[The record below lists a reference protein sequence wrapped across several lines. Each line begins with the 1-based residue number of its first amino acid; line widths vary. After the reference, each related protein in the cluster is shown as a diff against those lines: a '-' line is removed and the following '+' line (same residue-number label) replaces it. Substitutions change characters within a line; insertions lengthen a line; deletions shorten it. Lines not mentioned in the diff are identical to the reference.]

1 MKTHKD
7 DEIVSSNEE
16 IAALLGIKIS
26 KVFRLIDEGCMPK
39 PFNEIKTG
47 KKTFRQWHKKDIL
60 AIKPFIHL
68 GKNELLAYLVTS
80 LHNNVE
86 NQDFFDS
93 IGNCK
98 VKTGMNE
105 KYSVKGLM
113 REMLLRLFKEGEC
126 FEPQTPKGEK
136 GFEVDVRDAIARGGF
151 VPYEV
156 DSDEDYVIEYDDEK
170 VKQIL
175 ADYIKYITR

>member
-1 MKTHKD
+1 
-7 DEIVSSNEE
+7 
-16 IAALLGIKIS
+16 
-26 KVFRLIDEGCMPK
+26 
-39 PFNEIKTG
+39 
-47 KKTFRQWHKKDIL
+47 
-60 AIKPFIHL
+60 
-68 GKNELLAYLVTS
+68 
-80 LHNNVE
+80 VE